1 MNPDGAIAVN
11 LASSDAPANIRRAEA
26 IFTTMGLAF
35 DNITTYGV
43 AGPDWLK
50 TKKGSV
56 NLIFFAGKPVDGM
69 RTPQFVDRLT
79 RSMNRN
85 QFPPQGL
92 EFFLSHA
99 PVSLGPGQIL
109 TDEFSPLDLLQ
120 GEA

>member
-1 MNPDGAIAVN
+1 
-11 LASSDAPANIRRAEA
+11 
-26 IFTTMGLAF
+26 MGLAF
-35 DNITTYGV
+35 ENITIYGV

-56 NLIFFAGKPVDGM
+56 NLIFFAGKPVERM
-69 RTPQFVDRLT
+69 QSSQFVDILT

-85 QFPPQGL
+85 QFPPEGL

-99 PVSLGPGQIL
+99 PIVLKPGQIL
-109 TDEFSPLDLLQ
+109 TDDFSPLDLLQ